1 MKKTYY
7 SPNMDV
13 IELKSSHSLLA
24 GSVPGAEGGG
34 SDGGSTVTPTDP
46 AQEGWG
52 DDY

>member
-13 IELKSSHSLLA
+13 IELKSSQALLA

-34 SDGGSTVTPTDP
+34 SDGGSGVNTTDP
-46 AQEGWG
+46 SQEGWG